1 MLGRQDIVYVCG
13 HKYPDTDSIV
23 SAIAY
28 AHFKQQTGMSAVA
41 CRIGSINDETKYLL
55 DRFNVSQ
62 PLLLKDARATLEE
75 IEMDGVQTIK
85 IDTTIREAMDIMAT
99 TGRQALAV
107 VNEKNQ
113 LLGVITNSNLSY
125 VAVGDTAH
133 TIDMLGRTSVEN
145 ITKTIEGKL
154 VYAPLDFSFN
164 GKVSIAALASTRLM
178 NYNLE
183 NRLVI
188 MGNDAQAQMDAI
200 EMGAAAIVVVW
211 TDSIAPQ
218 VIEKAKEY
226 ECAII
231 MSSLGTLNTSR
242 YLFFSAT
249 VKEVMTTDPV
259 FFNKSDFVEDVG
271 KRMLKTRYRAYP
283 VLDDQNRIYGFVS
296 RYHVLNRRSKR
307 LILVDHNEYS
317 QSVEGIEEAE
327 ILEVIDHHRIGD
339 LSTAKPILF
348 RNEIIGSTASIITK
362 IYREY
367 NVEIPKDIAALLLA
381 ALISDTL
388 NFKSPTTTTQ
398 DHEIG
403 AFLSEVSGL
412 EAEKFAKDIFE
423 VTSSLTK
430 KSYKEII
437 TQDIKKFTISGQHV
451 MVSQVVVY
459 EFSEVRKLVDDFHK
473 GMNEYVKEQ
482 YLDLLVVV
490 FTSVSDNGSIILG
503 AGKLKDAVSEAFPNN
518 VGDKYSVFS
527 DVVSRKNQIIPR
539 LSVAISQ
546 VI

>member
-1 MLGRQDIVYVCG
+1 MINRQDLVFVVG

-28 AHFKQQTGMSAVA
+28 AHLKQMLGINAVA
-41 CRIGSINDETKYLL
+41 CRLGPINDETEYLL
-55 DRFNVSQ
+55 ERFNETK
-62 PLLLKDARATLEE
+62 PLLLKDAKATLEE
-75 IEMDGVQTIK
+75 IEMDDVYTIT
-85 IDTTIREAMDIMAT
+85 IDTTIREAMDIMEE

-107 VNEKNQ
+107 VNDKNQ
-113 LLGVITNSNLSY
+113 LLGVITNSDLSN
-125 VAVGDTAH
+125 VAVGDTNR
-133 TIDMLGRTSVEN
+133 TIDMLSRTSVEN
-145 ITKTIEGKL
+145 ITKTIEGRL

-164 GKVSIAALASTRLM
+164 GKVSIVAIASTRLTH
-178 NYNLE
+178 YELE

-188 MGNDAQAQMDAI
+188 IGNDVNAQINAI
-200 EMGAAAIVVVW
+200 EKGAAGIITVW

-226 ECAII
+226 ECAVI

-249 VKEVMTTDPV
+249 VNEVMTTDPI
-259 FFNKSDFVEDVG
+259 FFNKSEFVEDVG
-271 KRMLKTRYRAYP
+271 RKMLNTRYRAYP
-283 VLDDQNRIYGFVS
+283 VLDDQNRVYGFVS

-317 QSVEGIEEAE
+317 QAVDGADEAE

-339 LSTAKPILF
+339 LSTTKPILF

-362 IYREY
+362 IYRE
-367 NVEIPKDIAALLLA
+367 NNLEIPTNIAALLLA

-388 NFKSPTTTTQ
+388 NLKSPTTTPQ
-398 DHEIG
+398 DFEI
-403 AFLSEVSGL
+403 AKYLSEVSAL
-412 EAEKFAKDIFE
+412 DRDMFAKDIFE
-423 VTSSLTK
+423 VTSSLRK
-430 KSYKEII
+430 KSYHDII

-459 EFSEVRKLVDDFHK
+459 EFSEVRKIVDDFEK
-473 GMNEYVKEQ
+473 GMDEFVKGN

-503 AGKLKDAVSEAFPNN
+503 AGELKDAVKAAFPK
-518 VGDKYSVFS
+518 GEGEKIAFFS
-527 DVVSRKNQIIPR
+527 DVVSRKNQIIPQ

-546 VI
+546 YI